1 MGSYS
6 FSINFSPT
14 CIQMNVNFASFTGK
28 KVNFDLGPFRIPEK
42 GGNMKVGGLEG
53 VPVAKFPKPPRHLS
67 KNVG

>member
-1 MGSYS
+1 
-6 FSINFSPT
+6 
-14 CIQMNVNFASFTGK
+14 MNVNFASFTGI
-28 KVNFDLGPFRIPEK
+28 KVNFDLGSFRIPEK